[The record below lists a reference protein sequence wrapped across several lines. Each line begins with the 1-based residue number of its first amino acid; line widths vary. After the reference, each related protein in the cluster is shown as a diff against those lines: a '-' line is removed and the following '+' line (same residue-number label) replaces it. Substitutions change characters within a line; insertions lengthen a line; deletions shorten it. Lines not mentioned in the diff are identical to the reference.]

1 MVREGSSHRNRQA
14 RVRSMLPELHLDGI
28 VFFNLHTIRYLSGFS
43 GSDGV
48 LLLLPDRVILL
59 VDGRYKTQAASQ
71 ADGVEI
77 RLFEDKV
84 TGLLE
89 ALPDGGQRN
98 FGFDASALSV
108 DLYLSLKKSSGH
120 RNLSPLGEEV
130 QRLRAVKEDGEVDL
144 MRKAAAISSDSVMA
158 LFPLIVPGVS
168 ERELAA
174 ELEYLL
180 RKNGSDGP
188 SFPIIAASG
197 ENSAL
202 PHAAPGPRRIQNGD
216 AVIIDCGSIFEG
228 YCSDETVTVFVGPM
242 DSEKKEAYTVVREAL
257 LEALD
262 AVRPGVSCREV
273 DGRARQR
280 IERAGWGPFF
290 SHGTGHGVGLDVH
303 EAPRLSS
310 RSDEVLEEGMVV
322 TVEPGVYFP
331 GKWGIRIEEMVMVQR
346 DGIEILSRVPK
357 EVKIL

>member
-1 MVREGSSHRNRQA
+1 MERDSNSHRNRQA
-14 RVRSMLPELHLDGI
+14 RVRSMLPELNLDGI
-28 VFFNLHTIRYLSGFS
+28 IFFNLKTILYLSGFS

-48 LLLLPDRVILL
+48 LLLLPDRTILL
-59 VDGRYKTQAASQ
+59 VDGRYKTQAAGQ
-71 ADGVEI
+71 ARSAEI
-77 RLFEDKV
+77 MLYEDKV
-84 TGLLE
+84 TCLVA
-89 ALPDGGQRN
+89 ALPDGGQQN
-98 FGFDASALSV
+98 FGFDASALTV
-108 DLYLSLKKSSGH
+108 DLYLSLKQSLTDRK
-120 RNLSPLGEEV
+120 LSPLGGEV
-130 QRLRAVKEDGEVDL
+130 QRLRAIKEGGEIDH
-144 MRKAAAISSDSVMA
+144 MRKAAAISSNSVMA

-168 ERELAA
+168 EQELAA

-202 PHAAPGPRRIQNGD
+202 PHAAPGPRRIQEGD

-242 DSEKKEAYTVVREAL
+242 NPEKKEAYTVVREAL

-262 AVRPGVSCREV
+262 AVRPGIPCREV

-322 TVEPGVYFP
+322 TVEPGVSFP
-331 GKWGIRIEEMVMVQR
+331 GKWGIRIEEMVLVQR
-346 DGIEILSRVPK
+346 DGIEILSRIPK
-357 EVKIL
+357 ELKVL